1 MLMSKASKTAVE
13 ERLSFS
19 LRWSVM
25 ANIIAVGLLT
35 QRDLDVLGNGF
46 NRLWLV
52 DETPCFAGLIQAID
66 EADRQLIRE
75 RDNIATT
82 RDLPRPA
89 AGRRRS

>member
-1 MLMSKASKTAVE
+1 MLMSKAGKTAVE

-52 DETPCFAGLIQAID
+52 DETPCFAGLVQAID

-82 RDLPRPA
+82 TDLPRPA

>member
-1 MLMSKASKTAVE
+1 
-13 ERLSFS
+13 
-19 LRWSVM
+19 M

-52 DETPCFAGLIQAID
+52 DETPCFAGLVQAID
-66 EADRQLIRE
+66 EADRQQIRE

-82 RDLPRPA
+82 TDLPRPA